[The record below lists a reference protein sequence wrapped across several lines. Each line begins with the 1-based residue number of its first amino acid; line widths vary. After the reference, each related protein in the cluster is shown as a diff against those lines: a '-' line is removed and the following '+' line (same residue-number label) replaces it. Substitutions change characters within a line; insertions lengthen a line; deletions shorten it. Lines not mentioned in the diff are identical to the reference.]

1 MFFLVSS
8 KFLAMRNI
16 TFYSVQDYQIVQI
29 KQISDYILKFQVCKD
44 PAQEDGPWKNKP
56 DCKPHMSLNANEAC
70 EVCGYQVGNPITT
83 GVMMK
88 TIAVALT
95 GLHVVGMPFQIA
107 ISALFT

>member
-1 MFFLVSS
+1 MISMVFS

-56 DCKPHMSLNANEAC
+56 DCKPHMSLNTDEAC
-70 EVCGYQVGNPITT
+70 EICGYQVGKIMPTELM
-83 GVMMK
+83 VK
-88 TIAVALT
+88 TAISALT
-95 GLHVVGMPFQIA
+95 ALQIVGILFQIA
-107 ISALFT
+107 IYASST